1 MKRKLAA
8 VLTAAVCAVTLLGGC
23 GNDTVSTSSGSVSTS
38 GSNTVSSD
46 QTAGNTKD
54 NSRSSGAI
62 KFSELFKNDVYV
74 YKYER
79 SVGTEIT
86 KSTDISY
93 VAKYKSDGRYEG
105 DYIGSEM
112 GPLGQIAQKSDE
124 EFFTLSLESMKK
136 ERGSSPN
143 AQKERTGSYK
153 IGIATDGTG
162 NNTDHMVVGQDSFR
176 AFLGHVTI
184 YNASFMAF
192 RGKYST
198 SDNSYYYCYLIRDTD
213 ETKDKQVVFDEM
225 GTEGIL
231 IDASADELWQLD
243 KDKEVVQNTEF
254 STELPD
260 NSVSDTE

>member
-1 MKRKLAA
+1 MSRLI
-8 VLTAAVCAVTLLGGC
+8 CAWMR
-23 GNDTVSTSSGSVSTS
+23 
-38 GSNTVSSD
+38 SSD
-46 QTAGNTKD
+46 
-54 NSRSSGAI
+54 
-62 KFSELFKNDVYV
+62 
-74 YKYER
+74 
-79 SVGTEIT
+79 
-86 KSTDISY
+86 
-93 VAKYKSDGRYEG
+93 
-105 DYIGSEM
+105 
-112 GPLGQIAQKSDE
+112 
-124 EFFTLSLESMKK
+124 
-136 ERGSSPN
+136 PN

>member
-54 NSRSSGAI
+54 NSRSSDTI

-74 YKYER
+74 YKY
-79 SVGTEIT
+79 GTEIT

-176 AFLGHVTI
+176 AF
-184 YNASFMAF
+184 